1 MFRQRA
7 QEKIDSLAQIL
18 EDRRSRWS
26 EEMDKIKGRRRGE
39 RYERLTADSVR
50 RRCMEKGDHE
60 TEQLHP
66 FTKSRGRF
74 EESDRQSCFPSES
87 HRRALLARGARRLGA
102 RRLPLSEKIQSL
114 KSGEAQNLELLQR
127 LDGLVGILKEEIG
140 SGSGGSSNHTRA
152 RDSKLF
158 RPVEE
163 SKMSGRVNEND
174 NGFVYCDFKTNN
186 DACLCA
192 QLDDD
197 AYGVIDDFLS
207 RLSSS
212 PDSYR
217 IAADASGMDMEH
229 FVPSLSL
236 FSKQFLS
243 RKYHET

>member
-1 MFRQRA
+1 VFRKRA

-39 RYERLTADSVR
+39 RYERLTATNV
-50 RRCMEKGDHE
+50 RRCMEKGDYE

-66 FTKSRGRF
+66 FTKLRG
-74 EESDRQSCFPSES
+74 ESDRQSCFPSES
-87 HRRALLARGARRLGA
+87 HRRALLAKGT
-102 RRLPLSEKIQSL
+102 RRLPLSEKIQSM
-114 KSGEAQNLELLQR
+114 KSGEAQNLELRQR
-127 LDGLVGILKEEIG
+127 LDGLLGILKEEIE
-140 SGSGGSSNHTRA
+140 SGSGGSNNHTRA

-163 SKMSGRVNEND
+163 SKMSGRANEKD
-174 NGFVYCDFKTNN
+174 KGFVYCGYKTND

-197 AYGVIDDFLS
+197 AYSVIDDFLS
-207 RLSSS
+207 RLRSS

-217 IAADASGMDMEH
+217 IGADISGMDMEQ
-229 FVPSLSL
+229 FVPILSL
-236 FSKQFLS
+236 CSKQFLS